1 MGKRNIAKYKKKKQ
15 QDIDDN
21 LNDSNIDNVSL
32 RDLQTILN
40 EINSD
45 SLTDREHITTVLSS
59 YQFRMDD
66 KEMISIITSPSFL
79 APLVSLLND
88 NYYQIKYQAIS
99 ALINII
105 VSFSECEVEMII
117 LTNTDLIN
125 LSVIIIKEFIV
136 FDKKS
141 SEHVKVLKT
150 LSNLLDLYMLL
161 FDLYNEEID
170 AKVNYAIIINEVM
183 NLIISNKELL
193 NDDLYLSCNLML
205 GGYFAKKIIPL
216 SNEIK
221 AYLEIANVILNDTTS
236 SECIKNSF
244 AYNMFYITCANNETL
259 KSNNIN
265 LLPKIIERIYVN
277 MSNESNIIAKIDSL
291 NKEVL
296 KLANE
301 AKENDETA
309 TIKQQIKNID
319 KEVNSHLLCMKVYED
334 IIEAINI
341 ENTSTAQNANVA
353 ENDYEEIED
362 ENENEIEEEIDTNDK
377 FADVISNA
385 VNDVLKED
393 NYAPLR
399 KMLSDTFMVSLSK
412 YCDLSKSINQFLIHD
427 TDKMLTLKENIEEIE
442 FISLSMINNILAKFA
457 SNVINENYAISL
469 FAFLM
474 SKIQKCEKN
483 VELLSLYTTTLRN
496 LITKFTIKNINDDQ
510 YQILYQ
516 IIIKTE
522 NAFIKSNLIDVM
534 TTFAIRDKKFIVGKL
549 LKDLIM
555 NQSQIE
561 VISHLAN
568 SFMDLFC
575 DDDLESN
582 KILKEL
588 GIIEMM
594 KQGANEFRARM
605 KNAKIAKEID
615 KDTFAYIKET
625 LLNMKRFVKYKENS
639 FIQLHI

>member
-1 MGKRNIAKYKKKKQ
+1 
-15 QDIDDN
+15 
-21 LNDSNIDNVSL
+21 
-32 RDLQTILN
+32 
-40 EINSD
+40 
-45 SLTDREHITTVLSS
+45 
-59 YQFRMDD
+59 
-66 KEMISIITSPSFL
+66 
-79 APLVSLLND
+79 
-88 NYYQIKYQAIS
+88 
-99 ALINII
+99 
-105 VSFSECEVEMII
+105 
-117 LTNTDLIN
+117 
-125 LSVIIIKEFIV
+125 
-136 FDKKS
+136 
-141 SEHVKVLKT
+141 
-150 LSNLLDLYMLL
+150 
-161 FDLYNEEID
+161 
-170 AKVNYAIIINEVM
+170 
-183 NLIISNKELL
+183 
-193 NDDLYLSCNLML
+193 ML

-353 ENDYEEIED
+353 ENDYEELED

-457 SNVINENYAISL
+457 SNIINENYAISL

>member
-88 NYYQIKYQAIS
+88 NYYQIKYHAIS

-549 LKDLIM
+549 LKDLII

>member
-353 ENDYEEIED
+353 ENDYEELED

-457 SNVINENYAISL
+457 SNIINENYAISL

>member
-205 GGYFAKKIIPL
+205 GGYFSKKIIPL

-427 TDKMLTLKENIEEIE
+427 NDKMLTLKENIEEIE

-483 VELLSLYTTTLRN
+483 VELLSLYTTTLRH

-549 LKDLIM
+549 LKDLMIRCL
-555 NQSQIE
+555 S
-561 VISHLAN
+561 LFFLL
-568 SFMDLFC
+568 SF
-575 DDDLESN
+575 
-582 KILKEL
+582 KI
-588 GIIEMM
+588 
-594 KQGANEFRARM
+594 
-605 KNAKIAKEID
+605 
-615 KDTFAYIKET
+615 
-625 LLNMKRFVKYKENS
+625 KY
-639 FIQLHI
+639 

>member
-15 QDIDDN
+15 QDINENIDEN
-21 LNDSNIDNVSL
+21 NIDNASL

-45 SLTDREHITTVLSS
+45 SLTDREHITTILSS

-66 KEMISIITSPSFL
+66 KEMLSIITSPSFL

-88 NYYQIKYQAIS
+88 NYYQIKYNTIG

-105 VSFSECEVEMII
+105 VSFSECEVEIII

-125 LSVIIIKEFIV
+125 LSVKIIKEFIV

-170 AKVNYAIIINEVM
+170 SKVNYALIINEVM
-183 NLIISNKELL
+183 NLVTMNKDLL

-205 GGYFAKKIIPL
+205 GGYFSKKMIPL

-221 AYLEIANVILNDTTS
+221 AYLELANVILNDTTS

-244 AYNMFYITCANNETL
+244 AYNMFYLTCANNEAL

-265 LLPKIIERIYVN
+265 LLPKIIERIYSN
-277 MSNESNIIAKIDSL
+277 ISNEGNIISKVDSL
-291 NKEVL
+291 NKNVMQ
-296 KLANE
+296 LANE
-301 AKENDETA
+301 GKENNETA

-334 IIEAINI
+334 IIEGINI
-341 ENTSTAQNANVA
+341 ENTNITQNENVT
-353 ENDYEEIED
+353 EDDYEEIED

-399 KMLSDTFMVSLSK
+399 KMLTDTFMISLSK

-457 SNVINENYAISL
+457 NNIINENYAISL
-469 FAFLM
+469 FSFLM

-483 VELLSLYTTTLRN
+483 NDLLSLYTTTLRN

-516 IIIKTE
+516 IFIKIE

-534 TTFAIRDKKFIVGKL
+534 TTFAIRDKKFIVGKI

-561 VISHLAN
+561 VISHLVN

-575 DDDLESN
+575 NDDLESN
-582 KILKEL
+582 KILKDL
-588 GIIEMM
+588 GVIEMM
-594 KQGANEFRARM
+594 KQGLNEFKSRM
-605 KNAKIAKEID
+605 KNAKVAKEID

-625 LLNMKRFVKYKENS
+625 LLNMKRFIKYKEKS

>member
-88 NYYQIKYQAIS
+88 NYYQIKYHAIS

-205 GGYFAKKIIPL
+205 GGYFSKKIIPL

-341 ENTSTAQNANVA
+341 GDTSTAQNANVA

-427 TDKMLTLKENIEEIE
+427 NDKMLTLKENIEEIE

-474 SKIQKCEKN
+474 SKIQKCAQN
-483 VELLSLYTTTLRN
+483 VELLSLYPTTLRN
-496 LITKFTIKNINDDQ
+496 LITNFTI
-510 YQILYQ
+510 
-516 IIIKTE
+516 
-522 NAFIKSNLIDVM
+522 
-534 TTFAIRDKKFIVGKL
+534 
-549 LKDLIM
+549 
-555 NQSQIE
+555 
-561 VISHLAN
+561 
-568 SFMDLFC
+568 
-575 DDDLESN
+575 
-582 KILKEL
+582 
-588 GIIEMM
+588 
-594 KQGANEFRARM
+594 
-605 KNAKIAKEID
+605 
-615 KDTFAYIKET
+615 
-625 LLNMKRFVKYKENS
+625 
-639 FIQLHI
+639 

>member
-105 VSFSECEVEMII
+105 VAFSECEVEMII

-205 GGYFAKKIIPL
+205 GGYFSKKIIPL

>member
-510 YQILYQ
+510 YQLLYQ

>member
-88 NYYQIKYQAIS
+88 NYYQIKYHAIS

>member
-21 LNDSNIDNVSL
+21 LNDTNIDNVSL

-79 APLVSLLND
+79 ASLVSLLND
-88 NYYQIKYQAIS
+88 NYYQIKYHAIS

-125 LSVIIIKEFIV
+125 LSVKIIKEFIV

-170 AKVNYAIIINEVM
+170 AKVNYEIIINEVM

-221 AYLEIANVILNDTTS
+221 AYFEIANVILNDNTS
-236 SECIKNSF
+236 NECIKNSF
-244 AYNMFYITCANNETL
+244 AYNVFYITCANNETL

-265 LLPKIIERIYVN
+265 LLPKIIERIYTN

-309 TIKQQIKNID
+309 TIKLQIKNID

-341 ENTSTAQNANVA
+341 ESTNTMQNTNVA

-457 SNVINENYAISL
+457 NNVINENYAISL

-483 VELLSLYTTTLRN
+483 IELLSLYTTTLRN

-534 TTFAIRDKKFIVGKL
+534 TTFAIRDKKFIVGKI

-594 KQGANEFRARM
+594 KQGANEFSSRM
-605 KNAKIAKEID
+605 KNAKITKEID